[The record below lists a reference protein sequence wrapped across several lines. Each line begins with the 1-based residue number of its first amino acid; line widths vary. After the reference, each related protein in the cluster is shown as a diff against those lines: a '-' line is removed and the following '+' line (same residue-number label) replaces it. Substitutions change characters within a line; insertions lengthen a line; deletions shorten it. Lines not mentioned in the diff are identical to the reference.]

1 MTTGERLVDISTLST
16 GTALEHFL
24 NISTGTG
31 TGETIY
37 VDRMLSA
44 DVSAVAIAAVVD
56 LSQVAGVVEV
66 TELAGAVLEEA
77 KQAEVSA
84 TNVSASVGCDN

>member
-31 TGETIY
+31 GETIY

-56 LSQVAGVVEV
+56 LSQVAGAVEV